1 MAAKPEDP
9 RCDVAGLRVFV
20 CVARLGSVS
29 RAANELGRSQPGV
42 SARLAGLEAAWGTRL
57 FRRGRR
63 GMTPTPEG
71 ARLLAG
77 AERALQEL
85 AALDRAAGVAITS
98 AGELRVGAGDAL
110 GRECLPRAIATLR
123 GEQPSL
129 GIRIREGTGP
139 RLLDALRDGEID
151 LALLLR
157 APDRGADDGL
167 DRQPLFES
175 PIELLC
181 PAGWAGSARRT
192 TALSRLAGQPL
203 VTLQPGSA
211 FRLHL
216 ENAFRAAGLGFAP
229 TVEVG
234 NLSLVVRFVA
244 AGLGVAPFPAIALGP
259 ADRAKPI
266 ERRRLAGIEPLRYER
281 AVRARAP
288 LTEVTRRL
296 LELLGTEL

>member
-1 MAAKPEDP
+1 
-9 RCDVAGLRVFV
+9 
-20 CVARLGSVS
+20 
-29 RAANELGRSQPGV
+29 
-42 SARLAGLEAAWGTRL
+42 
-57 FRRGRR
+57 
-63 GMTPTPEG
+63 MTPTPEG

-77 AERALQEL
+77 AERVLQEL
-85 AALDRAAGVAITS
+85 AALDRAAGVAVTA

-110 GRECLPRAIATLR
+110 GRECLPQAIATLR
-123 GEQPSL
+123 REQPSL
-129 GIRIREGTGP
+129 EVRIREGTGP

-151 LALLLR
+151 LALLLH
-157 APDRGADDGL
+157 AVDRGVEEGI

-181 PAGWAGSARRT
+181 PAGQAGSSARAT
-192 TALSRLAGQPL
+192 PLSRLAGKPL

-211 FRLHL
+211 FRRHL
-216 ENAFRAAGLGFAP
+216 ESAFRANGLSFAP

-244 AGLGVAPFPAIALGP
+244 AGLGVAPFPAIALGS

-266 ERRRLAGIEPLRYER
+266 ERRLLTGIEPLRYER

-288 LTEVTRRL
+288 LTAATGRL
-296 LELLGTEL
+296 LELLGGDP